1 MVEVFSSIKILIFE
15 GIKLICV
22 FLKCRVF
29 FGLRLQ
35 YVHLACS
42 PTPTSNRQ
50 RYSLVSL
57 AFDKSNSELRVG
69 RSICYFQPPN
79 GPFQGSIAKRVVS
92 SSGEKRHQEAN
103 KFECYHSIH
112 TNSKHNFFFNRSPWP
127 KEDQK
132 RREPRS
138 LRPSALNAI
147 LSRQEVPTSKVLI
160 FTASSVVNP
169 EWPMD
174 TPTQVPT
181 KSRASPGE
189 KILSLTTWRILR
201 STSR

>member
-69 RSICYFQPPN
+69 RSICYFNHPTVLSKEASPN
-79 GPFQGSIAKRVVS
+79 AWS
-92 SSGEKRHQEAN
+92 RHQE
-103 KFECYHSIH
+103 
-112 TNSKHNFFFNRSPWP
+112 RSGT
-127 KEDQK
+127 K
-132 RREPRS
+132 RRTN
-138 LRPSALNAI
+138 LNAI
-147 LSRQEVPTSKVLI
+147 
-160 FTASSVVNP
+160 TAS
-169 EWPMD
+169 
-174 TPTQVPT
+174 TQIQ
-181 KSRASPGE
+181 S
-189 KILSLTTWRILR
+189 TTFFSIVHHGRRRIRKEGSQGL
-201 STSR
+201 